1 VEVDVETPAAKKAG
15 RSPADAVRSYL
26 ASLPPAA
33 RRNVQQVRETI
44 RTAAPD
50 AVEGVAYG
58 IIGYKL
64 DGRMLLYCAGWEKHT
79 AVYPLTAGIRH
90 ALGPAVAKYASGK
103 GTIKFPADKP
113 IPVTLLK
120 RIVKAR
126 AGEVRAKGA
135 R

>member
-1 VEVDVETPAAKKAG
+1 MKAASAKKAG

-33 RRNVQQVRETI
+33 RQNVRQVRETI
-44 RTAAPD
+44 RTAAPG
-50 AVEGVAYG
+50 AVEGVSYG

-79 AVYPLTAGIRH
+79 SVYPLTAGIRR

-113 IPVTLLK
+113 IPVALLK

-126 AGEVRAKGA
+126 VAELRAKAG